1 MIDHKNLKKYY
12 PYTENFFNQVK
23 TELLTRSGNYQDDN
37 WYKYGRSQSLNKF
50 QPKIIFPT
58 NTDKPKFKYFPENAL
73 FYNGYAIFGIENH
86 KNNEKLFIALCLIL
100 NSDIISEFMRLT
112 SYYIGGGYISY
123 QKKYLSRVKL
133 PNLTEK
139 EINLLVSVRDDK
151 AEINRLVQRLYFE

>member
-1 MIDHKNLKKYY
+1 
-12 PYTENFFNQVK
+12 
-23 TELLTRSGNYQDDN
+23 
-37 WYKYGRSQSLNKF
+37 
-50 QPKIIFPT
+50 
-58 NTDKPKFKYFPENAL
+58 
-73 FYNGYAIFGIENH
+73 
-86 KNNEKLFIALCLIL
+86 